1 MSDKQNKPTL
11 LVDQDEAL
19 GFYLDSLLSTHELQ
33 EESEAE
39 EIQADTSTIDAHA
52 VKQTS
57 VQEDKETSQKQIEE
71 ARDSET
77 EADKLQRA
85 KDFLRASKQRQQSH
99 QTAPEISESSLQADQ
114 VTRHSDEGKVL
125 QATGPGKPSLTE
137 TVTETVSKAATNV
150 ITKGPV
156 SPKPREA
163 GEPEVTRKPAA
174 GTSIVF
180 SKTDKKGDVS
190 EQVLIPRSQRLAA
203 SSQSEL
209 GPAKVAAK
217 AMTAKNDLQTSRN
230 SVAQTQAT
238 TNVAAP
244 QAEEIQT
251 SSQAEQSFQ
260 SLQPEKSSQR
270 EKSLQPQPGLPSENG
285 LPSEPDSQ
293 AVMSPQ
299 AEEAKESQAAKEAP
313 NLDLSLFL
321 PKIKTLSEEEI
332 AQQIEAL
339 TQAAVSQA
347 QLETDLAQVSQLEQ
361 RKHQLVESQT
371 EKDSEALIRNID
383 NAPAWAVPDFQV
395 LLFAVAGLKLA
406 VPLTELN
413 GIVEWGDEYITEM
426 PGHAPWYLG
435 LIQNQG
441 KNVPVID
448 TLQQVVPKNRWP
460 NGYLEQRQFKHIIL
474 IDNGRWGLACEKVLE
489 VITLKTDSVKWRSS
503 RTKRRWLLGTVI
515 EHMCALLD
523 SAEFATMLKTG
534 EDSLNG

>member
-1 MSDKQNKPTL
+1 MSEKQDKPTL
-11 LVDQDEAL
+11 LVEQDEAL
-19 GFYLDSLLSTHELQ
+19 GFYLDSLLLTHDHEQLL
-33 EESEAE
+33 EDEDENAASEASVVE
-39 EIQADTSTIDAHA
+39 TSTAAETIN
-52 VKQTS
+52 TRT
-57 VQEDKETSQKQIEE
+57 QETHH
-71 ARDSET
+71 SEVS
-77 EADKLQRA
+77 ADKLQLA
-85 KDFLRASKQRQQSH
+85 KDFLQASKQRQQKQQESPEKIETSN
-99 QTAPEISESSLQADQ
+99 QPDNITDEPEPQKTAQKTPLATSIANQA
-114 VTRHSDEGKVL
+114 
-125 QATGPGKPSLTE
+125 
-137 TVTETVSKAATNV
+137 SKV

-156 SPKPREA
+156 SPKPRERKI
-163 GEPEVTRKPAA
+163 TRKIEV
-174 GTSIVF
+174 GQSIVF
-180 SKTDKKGDVS
+180 SETNKEGKVT
-190 EQVLIPRSQRLAA
+190 EQVLIPRSQRLA
-203 SSQSEL
+203 
-209 GPAKVAAK
+209 
-217 AMTAKNDLQTSRN
+217 
-230 SVAQTQAT
+230 
-238 TNVAAP
+238 
-244 QAEEIQT
+244 
-251 SSQAEQSFQ
+251 
-260 SLQPEKSSQR
+260 
-270 EKSLQPQPGLPSENG
+270 EKSLSEPTKTAAKVIPPNDLTMTSDVQSSEVQSSEVQSSDIKSSDIQNSGLENNIKPVKISESAEAQKFTEREQVVEGHEPAESLQRADSPQPEQNLP
-285 LPSEPDSQ
+285 
-293 AVMSPQ
+293 
-299 AEEAKESQAAKEAP
+299 AEEAKKTTTAKEAP

-347 QLETDLAQVSQLEQ
+347 QLESDLAQASQLEKRNIQ
-361 RKHQLVESQT
+361 ALKTQKEQDT
-371 EKDSEALIRNID
+371 EALIRNVD

-460 NGYLEQRQFKHIIL
+460 AEHLEQQNFKHIIM
-474 IDNGRWGLACEKVLE
+474 IDGGRWGLACEKVLE

-523 SAEFATMLKTG
+523 SSEFATMLKTG